1 MLGSAQVNHLEERK
15 HLMVASLDHAMWFMR
30 PFRADEWLLYDQSS
44 PSASGGRSLT
54 QGKIFTRTGEMV
66 AAVMQEGLTRYKRDF
81 KTMSAPHIG
90 VLALQ
95 GDTREHLAALREAG
109 ADAITVRRRGELD
122 AVDALVIPGGEST
135 TMTHLL
141 REFELL
147 DPLRSRIADGMPA
160 YGSCAGMIL
169 LASEILDAGVA
180 GRDAAPLKGIDM
192 TVRRNAFGRQVDSFE
207 GDIEFEG
214 LDSAVHAVFIRA
226 PWVERVGPDV
236 RVLGRAADHIVA
248 VRQGQMLATAFHPEM
263 TGDRRIHRLFVD
275 IVTGRA

>member
-1 MLGSAQVNHLEERK
+1 
-15 HLMVASLDHAMWFMR
+15 
-30 PFRADEWLLYDQSS
+30 
-44 PSASGGRSLT
+44 
-54 QGKIFTRTGEMV
+54 
-66 AAVMQEGLTRYKRDF
+66 
-81 KTMSAPHIG
+81 
-90 VLALQ
+90 
-95 GDTREHLAALREAG
+95 
-109 ADAITVRRRGELD
+109 
-122 AVDALVIPGGEST
+122 
-135 TMTHLL
+135 
-141 REFELL
+141 
-147 DPLRSRIADGMPA
+147 
-160 YGSCAGMIL
+160 MIL
-169 LASEILDAGVA
+169 LADEILDAGVA

-248 VRQGQMLATAFHPEM
+248 VRQGQTLATAFHPEM